1 MIDQI
6 THVFRLSLYLLLG
19 LSSVTIGL
27 AEGHLY
33 PHLLTIPLIALAFW
47 YLDENPPL
55 KIDSAF
61 TSLFGIIAL
70 LIAMWEFQ
78 QGRVNVEMRILS
90 ASHLL
95 AYFTWIVLVL
105 EKQSQQYWWLLA
117 LAILNM
123 AVAASLTT
131 SAALGLSVLIFLFLA
146 VWTLA
151 IFTAYR
157 GTVHIRDSR
166 STSTVK
172 NSAVK
177 NKKSAETP
185 ARPVKPQMTAPV
197 VAKAIPLVSQV
208 RGGFHF
214 DPSDNWLGYRLI
226 ASVGYITIASV
237 AVGLAIFMITPRIWI
252 GNWTLPSGQDEA
264 YALPTFGKSV
274 SGFTSDVQL
283 GDMGEILSN
292 PTPVLYTKFLDY
304 NSDKPLT
311 NTDVMR
317 RLQTDDLLFRGAVLT
332 NYGNGRWF
340 QGDSLL
346 NSNPMKRSPIGDMS
360 NSIRFLYELE
370 PVGRDLLFMQMP
382 VSGAKILSE
391 SFESKT
397 LEQHPLSQVVSV
409 TQRRSRSAEINT
421 IKYEATTIPPT
432 EKPESGFP
440 EYELATGSF
449 YTQILQSISR
459 SLESSYQ
466 AGETDLHRACTRF
479 ALNSNDREILKK
491 VSALDTYIRGLLN
504 LNREQLP
511 GLIELTDRICAPVDD
526 EPLTPAERVQ
536 KLHYFLRDSGE
547 YSYTLDLTVTNP
559 NLDPVEDFLLVRKS
573 GHCEYFASAMTLMLR
588 AAGIPSRMV
597 TGFRT
602 GRWVEDTKT
611 LVIEQRHAHAWV
623 EAFVNGKWLIIDP
636 TTYYDEEEN
645 YQVQYSAYSW
655 TAIRAELVGFWQNY
669 VLGVSL
675 AGQQQRFYDPI
686 RKTTTGA
693 YNAIMQSGEEYQNKI
708 LPESGTRY
716 SLYNRFLMF
725 IATVFPILI
734 IVLVVAFLLFRQ
746 RLRNFLDWLLPKRR
760 SARRRQMMVFFRKF
774 LEVSAKHGL
783 RKKPEQTALEFA
795 RIFQQKFHSQL
806 INTPLDQLPLAVTQ
820 AYYQARFRGD
830 PLTEEEIINWE
841 TKIQSLH
848 QRLSTSH

>member
-6 THVFRLSLYLLLG
+6 TQVFRLSLYLLLG
-19 LSSVTIGL
+19 LSCVTIGL

-33 PHLLTIPLIALAFW
+33 PHLLTIPLIVLAYW
-47 YLDENPPL
+47 YLDDNPPL

-61 TSLFGIIAL
+61 TSLFGIAAL

-95 AYFTWIVLVL
+95 AYFTWIVLIL

-123 AVAASLTT
+123 AVSASLTT
-131 SAALGLSVLIFLFLA
+131 SAALGLSVLLFLFLA

-166 STSTVK
+166 STSTIKTNKQPEASPAPVK
-172 NSAVK
+172 S
-177 NKKSAETP
+177 KKS
-185 ARPVKPQMTAPV
+185 VTA

-252 GNWTLPSGQDEA
+252 GNWTLPSGQDEP
-264 YALPTFGKSV
+264 YSLPSFGKSV
-274 SGFTSDVQL
+274 SGFTSEVQL
-283 GDMGEILSN
+283 GDIGEILSN
-292 PTPVLYTKFLDY
+292 PTPVLYMKFNDY
-304 NSDKPLT
+304 NSKAPLN
-311 NTDVMR
+311 NTEVMQ
-317 RLQTDDLLFRGAVLT
+317 RLHIEDLLFRGAVLSD
-332 NYGNGRWF
+332 YVSGRWS
-340 QGDSLL
+340 QSSS
-346 NSNPMKRSPIGDMS
+346 NSTTYSMKRGNFRDTT
-360 NSIRFLYELE
+360 NAIRFRYELE
-370 PVGRDLLFMQMP
+370 PVGRDILFMQMP
-382 VSGAKILSE
+382 VSGAQILSE
-391 SFESKT
+391 SFENKT
-397 LEQHPLSQVVSV
+397 LQQHPLSQVVTV
-409 TQRRSRSAEINT
+409 TQGRRSAETST
-421 IKYEATTIPPT
+421 IQYEATTIPSL
-432 EKPESGFP
+432 EKSKSGFP
-440 EYELATGSF
+440 EYELASRWF
-449 YTQILQSISR
+449 WPQSLQTISQ
-459 SLESSYQ
+459 SLEASYQ
-466 AGETDLHRACTRF
+466 ADDTDLHRARTDFKSTTVDRRSE
-479 ALNSNDREILKK
+479 SNLTILD
-491 VSALDTYIRGLLN
+491 SYIRNLLN

-511 GLIELTDRICAPVDD
+511 GLVELTEKLCAPVDD
-526 EPLTPAERVQ
+526 KPLTPVERVQ
-536 KLHYFLRDSGE
+536 KLHYYLRDSGE
-547 YSYTLDLTVTNP
+547 FSYTLDLTVTDP
-559 NLDPVEDFLLVRKS
+559 TLDPVEDFLLVRKS
-573 GHCEYFASAMTLMLR
+573 GHCEYFASALTLMLR
-588 AAGIPSRMV
+588 AAGIPSRMI

-623 EAFVNGKWLIIDP
+623 EAFVDGKWLILDP
-636 TTYYDEEEN
+636 TTYHDDEEN

-655 TAIRAELVGFWQNY
+655 AAIRAQLVGFWQNY

-675 AGQQQRFYDPI
+675 AGQQQRLYDPL
-686 RKTTTGA
+686 RKTTANA

-708 LPESGTRY
+708 IPESRTRY
-716 SLYNRFLMF
+716 SLYHRFLMF

-734 IVLVVAFLLFRQ
+734 IVGVVAFLLFRQ
-746 RLRNFLDWLLPKRR
+746 RLRNFLDWLFPKRR
-760 SARRRQMMVFFRKF
+760 AARRRQMMVFFRKF

-783 RKKPEQTALEFA
+783 QKQPEQTALEFA
-795 RIFQQKFHSQL
+795 RIFQMKFQSQL
-806 INTPLDQLPLAVTQ
+806 INTPLYQVPLAVTQ

-830 PLTEEEIINWE
+830 PLTEEEIVNWE
-841 TKIQSLH
+841 AQIQSLH